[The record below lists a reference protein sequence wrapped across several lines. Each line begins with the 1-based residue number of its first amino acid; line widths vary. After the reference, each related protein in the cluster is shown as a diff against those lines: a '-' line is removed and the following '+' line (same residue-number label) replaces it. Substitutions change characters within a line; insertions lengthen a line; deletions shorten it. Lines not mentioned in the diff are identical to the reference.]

1 MKKRI
6 LAVTLGLVMVG
17 GIFTGCGTKK
27 EDTNEATKDK
37 GSVVS
42 IEDLQSAT
50 SNAFKDMKS
59 AKISLDMSS
68 SSSELPDTSMIFDIS
83 EKAVHVSM
91 TSEEDTVDMYA
102 DISDKNKII
111 RYEPAEDDEWY
122 KRESSLEDFESIGIP
137 TSFDWGSIELPKD
150 IDVTSEGDTYVA
162 KTTLKS
168 SDIMNFLS
176 QASGETKEDVT
187 DETEEEDST
196 AEEDTTA
203 ESEEDTTEEAE
214 EATKETVEEDSEEA
228 TKETVEEESED
239 YNMMDA
245 IEGVFNGITAD
256 VEFTF
261 NKDKVLESIT
271 LKIKVDDSVATD
283 SEVASDITVKISIS
297 DINNCEVTI
306 PEDVIKKAEAYKE
319 EDWGFSID
327 GSDVEI
333 EESEDDVNGSQFDIG
348 DDNGTGFKID
358 SAE

>member
-6 LAVTLGLVMVG
+6 LAVTLGLAMIG
-17 GIFTGCGTKK
+17 SIFTGCGTKK
-27 EDTNEATKDK
+27 EDTNEATKGK
-37 GSVVS
+37 ESAVS

-162 KTTLKS
+162 KTTLKG

-214 EATKETVEEDSEEA
+214 EATKETVEEDSE
-228 TKETVEEESED
+228 D

-245 IEGVFNGITAD
+245 IEGVLNGITVD

-261 NKDKVLESIT
+261 NKDKILESIT
-271 LKIKVDDSVATD
+271 LKVKVDDSVATE

-297 DINNCEVTI
+297 DINNCEVSI

>member
-6 LAVTLGLVMVG
+6 LAVTLGLAMIG
-17 GIFTGCGTKK
+17 SIFTGCGTKK

-50 SNAFKDMKS
+50 SDAFKDMKS

-102 DISDKNKII
+102 DISDKNRII

-214 EATKETVEEDSEEA
+214 EATKETVEE
-228 TKETVEEESED
+228 ESED
-239 YNMMDA
+239 YNMMNA
-245 IEGVFNGITAD
+245 IEGVLNGITAD

>member
-37 GSVVS
+37 GSAVS

-50 SNAFKDMKS
+50 SDAFKDMKS

-122 KRESSLEDFESIGIP
+122 KRESSLEDFESIVIP

-162 KTTLKS
+162 KTTLKG

-176 QASGETKEDVT
+176 QASGETKEDIT

-214 EATKETVEEDSEEA
+214 EATKETVEEDSE
-228 TKETVEEESED
+228 D

-261 NKDKVLESIT
+261 NKDKILESIT
-271 LKIKVDDSVATD
+271 LKVKVDDSVATD